1 MRENG
6 KLTLL
11 PGYGIFLL
19 NNMQK
24 NTLLITGG
32 AGFIGS
38 NFIHYLFASNEFSG
52 KVVNYDNLTYAGNED
67 NLKEIKEKWREQRY
81 FFVKGDIGD
90 RRLLQETLARFK
102 PQAIVNFAAESHVD
116 RSIDAP
122 MVFIDTNIKGTAS
135 FLEETLSY
143 WKTLKDSEKEQFRFL
158 HISTDEVFGA
168 LADTGLFT
176 ETTPYHPNSPYAASK
191 ASSDHL
197 VNAWHKTF
205 ALPVL
210 QTNCSNNYGPYQFPE
225 KLIPLMIINCLH
237 EKPLPV
243 YGQGANIRDWL
254 YVADH
259 CQALWQVLNMGKIG
273 ESYNIGGG
281 NEIKNIDIVKDICA
295 IMDTIRPRANG
306 KSHQDL
312 ITFVA
317 DRPGHDYRYA
327 IDFSKIKNELGWKP
341 SHSYHSGLKKTVR
354 WYIDH
359 ADWWQAIQ
367 EKKYNLERL
376 GVRK

>member
-1 MRENG
+1 
-6 KLTLL
+6 
-11 PGYGIFLL
+11 
-19 NNMQK
+19 MQK

-38 NFIHYLFASNEFSG
+38 NFIHHLFNKSEFSG

-67 NLKEIKEKWREQRY
+67 NLKEIKEKWHEQRY
-81 FFVKGDIGD
+81 FFIKGDIGD
-90 RRLLQETLARFK
+90 RQLLKEILSRFK

-122 MVFIDTNIKGTAS
+122 MVFIDTNIKGTAAL
-135 FLEETLSY
+135 LEEALFY
-143 WKTLKDSEKEQFRFL
+143 WKSLAAMEKDQFRFL

-168 LADTGLFT
+168 LAETGLFT

-191 ASSDHL
+191 AASDHL
-197 VNAWHKTF
+197 LNAWHKTF
-205 ALPVL
+205 NLPVL
-210 QTNCSNNYGPYQFPE
+210 LTNCSNNYGPYQFPE

-237 EKPLPV
+237 EKPLPI
-243 YGQGANIRDWL
+243 YGQGVNIRDWL
-254 YVADH
+254 YVDDH
-259 CQALWQVLNMGKIG
+259 CSALWQVLHNGKIG

-295 IMDTIRPRANG
+295 IMDGVRPRANG
-306 KSHQDL
+306 KSYQDL
-312 ITFVA
+312 ITFVS

-327 IDFSKIKNELGWKP
+327 IDFAKIKNELGWKP
-341 SHSYHSGLKKTVR
+341 SHSYHSGLEKTIK
-354 WYIDH
+354 WYIDNTT
-359 ADWWQAIQ
+359 WWQAIQ

>member
-1 MRENG
+1 M
-6 KLTLL
+6 K
-11 PGYGIFLL
+11 
-19 NNMQK
+19 K

-38 NFIHYLFASNEFSG
+38 NFIHYLFNKPGFSG

-67 NLKEIKEKWREQRY
+67 NLEEIKKKWHEQRY

-90 RRLLQETLARFK
+90 RMLLKETLSRFK

-135 FLEETLSY
+135 LLEESLAY
-143 WKTLKDSEKEQFRFL
+143 WKSLAKSEKEKFRFL
-158 HISTDEVFGA
+158 HISTDEVFGE
-168 LADTGLFT
+168 LAQTGFFT
-176 ETTPYHPNSPYAASK
+176 ETTPYHPNSPYSASK
-191 ASSDHL
+191 AASDHL

-210 QTNCSNNYGPYQFPE
+210 LTNCSNNYGPYQFPV
-225 KLIPLMIINCLH
+225 KLIPLTIINCLH

-243 YGQGANIRDWL
+243 YGKGANIRDWL
-254 YVADH
+254 YVDDH
-259 CQALWQVLNMGKIG
+259 CHALWQVLNMGKIG
-273 ESYNIGGG
+273 ESYNVGGG
-281 NEIKNIDIVKDICA
+281 NEIKNIDVVANICA
-295 IMDTIRPRANG
+295 IMDRIKPRVNG
-306 KSHQDL
+306 QSYQDL
-312 ITFVA
+312 ITYVT
-317 DRPGHDYRYA
+317 DRPGHDFRYA
-327 IDFSKIKNELGWKP
+327 IDFSKIKKELGWQP
-341 SHSYHSGLKKTVR
+341 SHSYQAGLEKTVS

-359 ADWWQAIQ
+359 ASWWQAIQ